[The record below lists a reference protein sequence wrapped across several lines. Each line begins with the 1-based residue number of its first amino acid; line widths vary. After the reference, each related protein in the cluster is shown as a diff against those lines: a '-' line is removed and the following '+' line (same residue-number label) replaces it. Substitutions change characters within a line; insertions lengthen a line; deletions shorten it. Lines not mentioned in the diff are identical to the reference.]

1 MSASQFALAYGKSA
15 LAQVFLYY
23 VCDATTYSP
32 LFDGQI
38 SQIIRFFLTQNQ
50 STLNQKSLVL
60 ITSSCCGGYGKGYY
74 ALLGAITIAFDKDT
88 NLVIFTPTRANQRM
102 RGQEDKAD

>member
-1 MSASQFALAYGKSA
+1 MPQETRREMSASHFAFADHKSGI
-15 LAQVFLYY
+15 AQVFLYY

-50 STLNQKSLVL
+50 STQNSRN
-60 ITSSCCGGYGKGYY
+60 TSSCCGGDAKGYC
-74 ALLGAITIAFDKDT
+74 ALLGAIAITFEKIQ
-88 NLVIFTPTRANQRM
+88 I
-102 RGQEDKAD
+102 